1 MKSRFI
7 TDPLDSADGF
17 SSTAGAEFSANFLSP
32 AGHEVGNPFAQAPV
46 EIFYSPTFSAG
57 PGVSST
63 PSTTSSNVVTVSSGG
78 ITFILTYDAAAMA
91 APSSFRATIEQ
102 AASMLSSTISDKI
115 TVNLNID
122 ISGSG
127 GGASAGPQYGFL
139 ESYSTIRSDLLNN
152 ASQGDTTFDKLPTGP
167 TFETQSNVAVWSA
180 QLKLFGFLSAT
191 DTAVDGTANFA
202 ADINQN
208 LLLGVALHE
217 LTHALGRVPYGPPLG
232 SEPDIFDFY
241 RFTSPGNHLI
251 QGSASAPAAYFSLDG
266 GNTKLA
272 DFGQT
277 SDSSD
282 FLNSGVQGPNDPF
295 NEFYTGSTLQSLTTA
310 DKQLLD
316 ALGFHVF
323 TTTVIEAFG
332 STKLVQVGNNY
343 FLDSI
348 STGTGPE
355 LKYNG
360 APVAAGQFGPYTP
373 VGTEAT
379 SNGYEVAWKNAA
391 TNQFS
396 IWNTDSNGNFLSY
409 AVYSGNSTALE
420 SLETSFQQDLNGDG
434 VIGIPTTAVIESF
447 GSTSLVQVGIHYFLN
462 SVSSGT
468 GPELQFNGAPVAAGQ
483 FGAYTLVAAEVTA
496 TGYEVA
502 WKNAGTNQ
510 FSIWNTDSNGN
521 FLSYAVYSGNS
532 VALDSLETSFHQDL
546 NGDSTM
552 GVSPGT
558 TVIELFGSTSL
569 VQVGSNYFFDS
580 NSSGGTGPELKYN
593 GAPVVTGQFGPYT
606 PVGVEATATGYE
618 LAWKNAG
625 TNQFSIW
632 NTDSNGNF
640 VSYSVY
646 SGTSTALESLE
657 TSFHQDLNGDGVIGV
672 PPATAPSSVV
682 TKVAPVTVANNDT
695 FVFSS
700 SHPSSS
706 LPTLG
711 LGAEGVANA
720 GPAGSSELGGIAS
733 FANHAELAAL
743 FNDPQTGQPHA
754 QFQWANDG
762 HDAVIGTGNHD
773 AITLIN
779 AHTAELHANDY
790 IVR

>member
-1 MKSRFI
+1 MRSKSI
-7 TDPLDSADGF
+7 TDQLDPADGF

-32 AGHEVGNPFAQAPV
+32 AGHEVGNPFALAPV

-78 ITFILTYDAAAMA
+78 ITFILTYDTAAMA
-91 APSSFRATIEQ
+91 ALPSFRATIEL
-102 AASMLSSTISDKI
+102 AASILSATISDKI
-115 TVNLNID
+115 TVNLNVD

-127 GGASAGPQYGFL
+127 GGASAGPQFGYL
-139 ESYSTIRSDLLNN
+139 ESYSSIRADLINN
-152 ASQGDTTFDKLPTGP
+152 ATPGDTTFNALPTGP
-167 TFETQSNVAVWSA
+167 LFKGQSNVAVWSA

-191 DTAVDGTANFA
+191 NTAVDGTANFA

-217 LTHALGRVPYGPPLG
+217 LTHALGRVPYGAPSA

-241 RFTSPGNHLI
+241 RFTSPGNPLI
-251 QGSASAPAAYFSLDG
+251 QGGAIAPAAYFSLDG

-316 ALGFHVF
+316 ALGFHTLTPV
-323 TTTVIEAFG
+323 TTVIEAFG
-332 STKLVQVGNNY
+332 STKLVQVGANY
-343 FLDSI
+343 FLDNI
-348 STGTGPE
+348 SSGTGPE
-355 LKYNG
+355 LKFNG
-360 APVAAGQFGPYTP
+360 APVQLGQFGAYTP
-373 VGTEAT
+373 VGVEAAG
-379 SNGYEVAWKNAA
+379 SGYEVAWKNAT

-396 IWNTDSNGNFLSY
+396 IWNTDSSGNFVSY

-420 SLETSFQQDLNGDG
+420 SMETSFQQDLNGDG
-434 VIGIPTTAVIESF
+434 VIGIPTTTVIESF
-447 GSTSLVQVGIHYFLN
+447 GSTSLVQVGIHYFLD
-462 SVSSGT
+462 SVSTGT
-468 GPELQFNGAPVAAGQ
+468 GPELMFNGAPVAAGQ
-483 FGAYTLVAAEVTA
+483 FGAYTPVAAEVTA
-496 TGYEVA
+496 TGYEIA

-552 GVSPGT
+552 GVSPGA

-593 GAPVVTGQFGPYT
+593 GAPVVAGQFGAYT
-606 PVGVEATATGYE
+606 PVGVEATANGYE

-640 VSYSVY
+640 VSFSVY

-657 TSFHQDLNGDGVIGV
+657 TSFHQDLNGDGVIGI
-672 PPATAPSSVV
+672 PAATSPSAAVI
-682 TKVAPVTVANNDT
+682 KAAPVTVANNDT

-700 SHPSSS
+700 
-706 LPTLG
+706 G
-711 LGAEGVANA
+711 LVGPGVGAEFANA
-720 GPAGSSELGGIAS
+720 GSANPTELGGFAS
-733 FANHAELAAL
+733 FTKHAELAAL
-743 FNDPQTGQPHA
+743 FNDPQAGQPHA
-754 QFQWANDG
+754 QFQWAHDG

-773 AITLIN
+773 ATTLIN
-779 AHTAELHANDY
+779 AHIAELHANDY